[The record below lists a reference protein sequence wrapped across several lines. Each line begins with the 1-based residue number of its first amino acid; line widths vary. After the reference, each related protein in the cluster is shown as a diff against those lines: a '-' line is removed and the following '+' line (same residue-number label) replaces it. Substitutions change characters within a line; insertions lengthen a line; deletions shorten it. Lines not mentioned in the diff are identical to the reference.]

1 MHFGRELF
9 FCFLCHALWELNA
22 SWRNDVYYACQ
33 RKSFHIFCLG
43 FLGCTIA
50 RDRESGG
57 PVSEALGLGQT
68 LMKSFVKNFC
78 ALEISTLQWA
88 RKRAWG
94 QSSATAADIRLF
106 LPRRRLHCQ
115 KSVPF
120 VFFRQRKTTRAN
132 GINFVIAVAG
142 TFDVHS
148 EIIYLNKHLVF

>member
-106 LPRRRLHCQ
+106 LAAAAAPLPKVSSIRFLQAKENNESKRYQFCYCSCRHFRRAL
-115 KSVPF
+115 
-120 VFFRQRKTTRAN
+120 
-132 GINFVIAVAG
+132 
-142 TFDVHS
+142 
-148 EIIYLNKHLVF
+148 